1 MPDHDP
7 GRLRVRKAD
16 AERLLARTLAVTTLT
31 FQRME
36 ECRQRAMTAAVL
48 AQQSRSRMRT
58 AMWLAH
64 SRG

>member
-7 GRLRVRKAD
+7 ERVRVRKGD
-16 AERLLARTLAVTTLT
+16 AERLLACTLT
-31 FQRME
+31 MVTLTSERAADA
-36 ECRQRAMTAAVL
+36 RQRARTAAVL
-48 AQQSRSRMRT
+48 AQQSRSRMRA

>member
-7 GRLRVRKAD
+7 ERLRVRKAD
-16 AERLLARTLAVTTLT
+16 AERLLACTLTMGTLT
-31 FQRME
+31 FERAADA
-36 ECRQRAMTAAVL
+36 RQRAMTAALL

-58 AMWLAH
+58 AMWLAR